1 MSMASLDYLTQTF
14 GLAGRCAVVTGAGR
28 GIGRAIALALGSSG
42 AKVVVNYA
50 SSEAAAQEVAE
61 AIQQSG
67 GEALC
72 VRGDMG
78 QEADAKAVVDFAVE
92 NFGTVDVLVNNAGI
106 TRDTLAMR
114 MKKQQWDD
122 VLAVN
127 LTGVFLASQAALKVM
142 AKKRTGRVINIA
154 SVVGQAG
161 NPGQANYA
169 AAKAGVIGMTKT
181 LAREYSK
188 RGITCNCVAPGFI
201 ASDMTDAIPESYVE
215 QILATIPMGRY
226 GQPEE
231 VAGLVKYLALD
242 PSAAYV
248 TGQTLNVDGGM
259 VMM

>member
-1 MSMASLDYLTQTF
+1 MSKVAL
-14 GLAGRCAVVTGAGR
+14 VTGGSR
-28 GIGRAIALALGSSG
+28 GIGAAISKALQQAGY
-42 AKVVVNYA
+42 VVAANYA
-50 SSEAAAQEVAE
+50 GNDEAAKAFTDETGIKTFKWSVADYDACAAGIAQIE
-61 AIQQSG
+61 SDLG
-67 GEALC
+67 P
-72 VRGDMG
+72 
-78 QEADAKAVVDFAVE
+78 VE
-92 NFGTVDVLVNNAGI
+92 VLVNNAGI

-114 MKKQQWDD
+114 MKKEQWDD

-142 AKKRTGRVINIA
+142 AKKRAGRVINIA

-161 NPGQANYA
+161 NAGQANYA

-201 ASDMTDAIPESYVE
+201 ASDMTDAIPEKFVE
-215 QILATIPMGRY
+215 AILSTIPMARY

-242 PSAAYV
+242 PSAAYI

>member
-1 MSMASLDYLTQTF
+1 M
-14 GLAGRCAVVTGAGR
+14 CVVTGASR

-42 AKVVVNYA
+42 ARVVVNYA

-61 AIQQSG
+61 VIQQSG

-114 MKKQQWDD
+114 MKKEQWDD

-142 AKKRTGRVINIA
+142 AKKRAGRVINIA

-161 NPGQANYA
+161 NAGQANYA

-201 ASDMTDAIPESYVE
+201 ASDMTDAIPEKFVE
-215 QILATIPMGRY
+215 AILSTIPMARY

-242 PSAAYV
+242 PSAAYI

>member
-1 MSMASLDYLTQTF
+1 
-14 GLAGRCAVVTGAGR
+14 
-28 GIGRAIALALGSSG
+28 
-42 AKVVVNYA
+42 
-50 SSEAAAQEVAE
+50 
-61 AIQQSG
+61 
-67 GEALC
+67 
-72 VRGDMG
+72 MG
-78 QEADAKAVVDFAVE
+78 AVVDFAVE

-114 MKKQQWDD
+114 MKKEQWDD

-127 LTGVFLASQAALKVM
+127 LTGVFLASQ
-142 AKKRTGRVINIA
+142 
-154 SVVGQAG
+154 
-161 NPGQANYA
+161 A

-201 ASDMTDAIPESYVE
+201 ASDMTDAIPEKFVE
-215 QILATIPMGRY
+215 AILSTIPMARY

-231 VAGLVKYLALD
+231 VAGLVKYIALD
-242 PSAAYV
+242 PSAAYI